1 MGLENHEVT
10 FSNSGATLLGA
21 PMNLVTAPKLVFA
34 LSRLTMGRM
43 EQVKGRFRGLQPRGI
58 HL

>member
-1 MGLENHEVT
+1 MGLKNREVT

-34 LSRLTMGRM
+34 ISRLPVGRM
-43 EQVKGRFRGLQPRGI
+43 EQIKGRFRGLQPRGI
-58 HL
+58 HF